1 MRILLP
7 VDGSEASL
15 DAVRHALSL
24 VEQGLQADF
33 VLANVQEPATLY
45 ELMLT
50 RDADVLEQVAEGAG
64 EHALEG
70 AQALLKAAGVSFDS
84 EIDSG
89 DARNVLLDIAEREGC
104 DAIIM
109 GARGLGH
116 VRGTLLGSVSHS
128 VLHHATIPVTIV
140 HEAPREE
147 EGAP

>member
-50 RDADVLEQVAEGAG
+50 RDADVLEQQVRRMTLTPKATTA
-64 EHALEG
+64 AL
-70 AQALLKAAGVSFDS
+70 
-84 EIDSG
+84 
-89 DARNVLLDIAEREGC
+89 
-104 DAIIM
+104 
-109 GARGLGH
+109 GLGESRSAK
-116 VRGTLLGSVSHS
+116 VQAVPGKGSF
-128 VLHHATIPVTIV
+128 I
-140 HEAPREE
+140 R
-147 EGAP
+147 

>member
-7 VDGSEASL
+7 VDGSQVSL

-24 VEQGLQADF
+24 VEQGLRASF

-50 RDADVLEQVAEGAG
+50 RDAEVLEQVAEAAG
-64 EHALEG
+64 DHALQA
-70 AQALLKAAGVSFDS
+70 AQALLQAAGVSFDS

-89 DARNVLLDIAEREGC
+89 DARNVLLEIAEREGC

-116 VRGTLLGSVSHS
+116 VRGTLLGSVSHT

-147 EGAP
+147 AQAG